1 MRSKR
6 PITDAELDSYG
17 GEPSPGEIWWCEGPK
32 LLLSDG
38 GKVRPV
44 LVTQMVGGEARVI
57 PLTSRRPAGAAVAVR
72 HGAGLSWLTESTRIV
87 PRLSLLSS
95 LGPWPEFARWRAMR

>member
-6 PITDAELDSYG
+6 PITDAELDLMG
-17 GEPSPGEIWWCEGPK
+17 GEPLAGEIWWCEGPK

-44 LVTQMVGGEARVI
+44 LVTAVIGNEAHVI
-57 PLTSRRPAGAAVAVR
+57 PLTSRRPAGASVAVR
-72 HGAGLSWLTESTRIV
+72 HQAGLSWLTESSRIV

-95 LGPWPEFARWRAMR
+95 LGPWPDYAKWRMR